1 MLGPNHRTSF
11 CIFLLI
17 LTVSLGFQNNE
28 LEIGLQENDLEI
40 YRGQMSAEIWNQSAW
55 NYFEKYIINEHP
67 VRDFKPDSGSPFVST
82 IVVQIFS
89 FHLFPNFFIQK
100 FVKNAT

>member
-1 MLGPNHRTSF
+1 MLGPNHLTSF

-40 YRGQMSAEIWNQSAW
+40 YRGEMSAEIWNQSAW

-67 VRDFKPDSGSPFVST
+67 VRDYKPDSGSPFVST
-82 IVVQIFS
+82 LVASQKYFLFIYFLTFS
-89 FHLFPNFFIQK
+89 YK
-100 FVKNAT
+100 SS

>member
-1 MLGPNHRTSF
+1 MVGPYYLTSF

-17 LTVSLGFQNNE
+17 LTVSLGFQKNE

-40 YRGQMSAEIWNQSAW
+40 YRGEMSAEIWNQSAW

-67 VRDFKPDSGSPFVST
+67 VRDYKPDSGSPFVST
-82 IVVQIFS
+82 FSSTNSFFS
-89 FHLFPNFFIQK
+89 FK
-100 FVKNAT
+100 S